1 MKYLKLFL
9 KERKGKVGITLIMLL
24 GQAVGTLLIPF
35 LIAGIVDNG
44 ILKGDMNEILNI
56 GGQMLL
62 VLLITTVAAVL
73 GSYYSADLAAV
84 FGYYMRD
91 KIFRKSQELS
101 IHDFDTIVVSSMI
114 TRTTSDISNL
124 QQTFGLVL
132 QLIVP
137 APLIIVASI
146 AMTTYTSLTL
156 ALVLILSVVIF
167 IVFARLVL
175 KKSIF
180 ISKRVQ
186 DKLDYINQVIRES
199 ITGIRVIR
207 AFGNEEYE
215 EDRAGKAF
223 KNYATDMIKLNKI
236 FAVLNPTIWLMI
248 GVSVA
253 IIVWVGGVFS
263 MEGSMEIGQITAV
276 TEYSIIILSYLIL
289 ATTTSVTLPKMKS
302 CLDRIE
308 EVLEINPEIQDFNI
322 EKKCAKDDC
331 AVVEFENVSFFYKG
345 AEEPVIRDISF
356 SCNKG
361 ETTAIIG
368 STGSGK
374 STIANLILRL
384 HDIDQGEIRI
394 NGVDIRCLSQKELR
408 DTIGYVPQKA
418 FLFSGTIED
427 NLRMGYKEAT
437 KEDMER
443 ALSISQS
450 KSFVDKLPIG
460 LKSEVSQGGSNFS
473 GGQKQRLSIARAL
486 NRKVPIYIFDD
497 SFSALD
503 LKTDS
508 ALRKSLKE
516 NMRDAAKII
525 IAQRVSTIMDADQI
539 LVLDEGKLVGIGK
552 HIDLMKNCSVYQAI
566 AKSQM
571 SIEEVWFYEEG

>member
-101 IHDFDTIVVSSMI
+101 IHDFDTIGVSSMI

-263 MEGSMEIGQITAV
+263 MKGSMEIGQITAV
-276 TEYSIIILSYLIL
+276 TEYSIITLSYLIL

-331 AVVEFENVSFFYKG
+331 AVVEFENVSFFYRG

-486 NRKVPIYIFDD
+486 IRKVPIYIFDD

-571 SIEEVWFYEEG
+571 SIEEV

>member
-9 KERKGKVGITLIMLL
+9 KESKSKVGITLIMLL
-24 GQAVGTLLIPF
+24 GQVVGTLLIPY

-44 ILKGDMNEILNI
+44 ILKGDMNEILHI
-56 GGQMLL
+56 GVQMII
-62 VLLITTVAAVL
+62 VLLITTIAAVL

-84 FGYYMRD
+84 FGYYLRD

-101 IHDFDTIVVSSMI
+101 IHEFDTIGVSSMI

-124 QQTFGLVL
+124 QQNFGLAL

-137 APLIIVASI
+137 APLIIGTSI
-146 AMTTYTSLTL
+146 IMTAYTSFSL
-156 ALVLILSVVIF
+156 ALILILSVIIF
-167 IVFARLVL
+167 IAFSGLVL

-186 DKLDYINQVIRES
+186 SKLDYINQVIRES

-207 AFGNEEYE
+207 AFGNEKYE
-215 EDRAGKAF
+215 EGRSGKAF
-223 KNYATDMIKLNKI
+223 KSYATDMIKLNKL
-236 FAVLNPTIWLMI
+236 FAILNPIIWLII
-248 GVSVA
+248 GLSIA
-253 IIVWVGGVFS
+253 IIVWIGGILS
-263 MEGSMEIGQITAV
+263 MKGTMEIGQITAV
-276 TEYSIIILSYLIL
+276 TEYSIITLSYLIM

-308 EVLEINPEIQDFNI
+308 EVLEINPEIQDSNI
-322 EKKCAKDDC
+322 EKQCTKDKY
-331 AVVEFENVSFFYKG
+331 AVVEFENVSFFYHG
-345 AEEPVIRDISF
+345 AEEPVISNLSF

-394 NGVDIRCLSQKELR
+394 DGVDIRSLSQNELR
-408 DTIGYVPQKA
+408 NTIGYIPQKA

-427 NLRMGYKEAT
+427 NLKMGYKEAT
-437 KEDMER
+437 KEDMKK

-450 KSFVDKLPIG
+450 ESFVNKLPKG
-460 LKSEVSQGGSNFS
+460 LKSKVSQGGSNFS

-486 NRKVPIYIFDD
+486 IRKVPIYIFDD

-503 LKTDS
+503 LKTDA

-516 NMRDAAKII
+516 NMTDAAKII
-525 IAQRVSTIMDADQI
+525 IAQRVGTIMDADQI
-539 LVLDEGKLVGIGK
+539 LVLDEGNLVGIGK
-552 HIDLMKNCSVYQAI
+552 HAELMKNCSVYQAI

-571 SIEEVWFYEEG
+571 NIKEA

>member
-1 MKYLKLFL
+1 M
-9 KERKGKVGITLIMLL
+9 E
-24 GQAVGTLLIPF
+24 
-35 LIAGIVDNG
+35 IV
-44 ILKGDMNEILNI
+44 
-56 GGQMLL
+56 
-62 VLLITTVAAVL
+62 

-101 IHDFDTIVVSSMI
+101 IHDFDTIGVSSMI

-137 APLIIVASI
+137 TPLIIVASI

-263 MEGSMEIGQITAV
+263 MKGSMEIGQITAV
-276 TEYSIIILSYLIL
+276 TEYSIITLSYLIL

-486 NRKVPIYIFDD
+486 IRKVPIYIFDD

-571 SIEEVWFYEEG
+571 SIEEV

>member
-186 DKLDYINQVIRES
+186 DKLDYINQ
-199 ITGIRVIR
+199 
-207 AFGNEEYE
+207 EYE

-263 MEGSMEIGQITAV
+263 MKGSMEIGQITAV
-276 TEYSIIILSYLIL
+276 TEYSIITLSYLIL

-486 NRKVPIYIFDD
+486 IRKVPIYIFDD

-571 SIEEVWFYEEG
+571 SIEEV

>member
-9 KERKGKVGITLIMLL
+9 KESKGKVGITLIMLL
-24 GQAVGTLLIPF
+24 GQSVGTLLIPF

-44 ILKGDMNEILNI
+44 ILKGDINEIINI
-56 GGQMLL
+56 GGQMIL

-101 IHDFDTIVVSSMI
+101 IHEFDTIGVSSMI

-124 QQTFGLVL
+124 QQTFGLTL

-137 APLIIVASI
+137 APLIIISSI
-146 AMTTYTSLTL
+146 IMTIHTSFVL
-156 ALVLILSVVIF
+156 ALILILSVVIF
-167 IVFARLVL
+167 IIFASLVL

-186 DKLDYINQVIRES
+186 TKLDYINQVIREC

-207 AFGNEEYE
+207 AFGNEKYE
-215 EDRAGKAF
+215 EDRAGTAF
-223 KNYATDMIKLNKI
+223 KSYATDMIKLNKI
-236 FAVLNPTIWLMI
+236 FAVLNPTIWLII
-248 GVSVA
+248 GLSIA
-253 IIVWVGGVFS
+253 SIVWIGGVFS
-263 MEGSMEIGQITAV
+263 MNGTMEIGQITAV
-276 TEYSIIILSYLIL
+276 TEYSIITLSYLIL

-308 EVLEINPEIQDFNI
+308 EVLEINLEIQDLDM
-322 EKKCAKDDC
+322 EKKCTNDNYV
-331 AVVEFENVSFFYKG
+331 VVEFENVSFFYSG
-345 AEEPVIRDISF
+345 AEEPVIRNVSF

-384 HDIDQGEIRI
+384 HDIDEGEIRI
-394 NGVDIRCLSQKELR
+394 NGVDIRCISQKELR

-427 NLRMGYKEAT
+427 NLKMGYKDAT
-437 KEDMER
+437 KEDMKR

-450 KSFVDKLPIG
+450 DSFVDKLPDG

-486 NRKVPIYIFDD
+486 IRPVPIYIFDD

-508 ALRKSLKE
+508 TLRKSLKE
-516 NMRDAAKII
+516 NMTESAKII

-539 LVLDEGKLVGIGK
+539 IVLDEGKLVGVGK
-552 HIDLMKNCSVYQAI
+552 HSDLMKSCSVYQAI

-571 SIEEVWFYEEG
+571 SIKEA

>member
-9 KERKGKVGITLIMLL
+9 QERKGKVGITLIMLL
-24 GQAVGTLLIPF
+24 GQVVGTLLIPF
-35 LIAGIVDNG
+35 LMAGIVDNG
-44 ILKGDMNEILNI
+44 ILKGDMNEILHI
-56 GGQMLL
+56 GVQMIV
-62 VLLITTVAAVL
+62 VLFVTTVVAVL

-101 IHDFDTIVVSSMI
+101 IHEFDTIGVSSMI

-124 QQTFGLVL
+124 QQTFGLFL

-137 APLIIVASI
+137 APLMIGASI
-146 AMTTYTSLTL
+146 VMTAYTSSSLALTL
-156 ALVLILSVVIF
+156 IVSVVIF
-167 IVFARLVL
+167 IVLAGLVL

-180 ISKRVQ
+180 ISKKVQ
-186 DKLDYINQVIRES
+186 AKLDKINQVIRES

-207 AFGNEEYE
+207 AFGNERYE
-215 EDRAGKAF
+215 EGRADKAF
-223 KNYATDMIKLNKI
+223 RSYATDMIKLNKL
-236 FAVLNPTIWLMI
+236 FAVLNPTIWLII
-248 GVSVA
+248 GISIA
-253 IIVWVGGVFS
+253 IIVWIGGMLS
-263 MEGSMEIGQITAV
+263 MKGTMDIGQITAV
-276 TEYSIIILSYLIL
+276 TEYSIITLSYLIL

-302 CLDRIE
+302 CLDRLE
-308 EVLEINPEIQDFNI
+308 EVLEINPEIQDLNI
-322 EKKCAKDDC
+322 EKECTKDNH
-331 AVVEFENVSFFYKG
+331 AVVEFKNVSFFYNG
-345 AEEPVIRDISF
+345 AEEPVIKNISF

-361 ETTAIIG
+361 ETSAIIG

-374 STIANLILRL
+374 STIANLMLRL
-384 HDIDQGEIRI
+384 HDIEQGEIRI
-394 NGVDIRCLSQKELR
+394 NGADIRSLSQKELR
-408 DTIGYVPQKA
+408 DTIGYIPQKA

-443 ALSISQS
+443 ALRISQS
-450 KSFVDKLPIG
+450 ASFIDKLPLG
-460 LKSEVSQGGSNFS
+460 VNTEVSQGGSNFS

-486 NRKVPIYIFDD
+486 IRKVPIYIFDD

-503 LKTDS
+503 LKTDLV
-508 ALRKSLKE
+508 LRKSLKE
-516 NMRDAAKII
+516 YMTDAVKII

-539 LVLDEGKLVGIGK
+539 LVLDEGKLVGSGK
-552 HIDLMKNCSVYQAI
+552 HTELMKNCSVYQAI

-571 SIEEVWFYEEG
+571 DIKES

>member
-9 KERKGKVGITLIMLL
+9 KESKGKVGITLIMLL
-24 GQAVGTLLIPF
+24 GQSVGTLLIPF

-44 ILKGDMNEILNI
+44 ILKGDINEIINI
-56 GGQMLL
+56 GGQMIL

-101 IHDFDTIVVSSMI
+101 IHEFDTIGVSSMI
-114 TRTTSDISNL
+114 TRTASDISNL
-124 QQTFGLVL
+124 QQTFGLTL

-137 APLIIVASI
+137 APLIIISSI
-146 AMTTYTSLTL
+146 IMTIHTSFVL
-156 ALVLILSVVIF
+156 ALILILSVVIF
-167 IVFARLVL
+167 IIFASLVL

-186 DKLDYINQVIRES
+186 TKLDYINQVIREC

-207 AFGNEEYE
+207 AFGNEKYE
-215 EDRAGKAF
+215 EDRAGTAF
-223 KNYATDMIKLNKI
+223 KSYATDMIKLNKI
-236 FAVLNPTIWLMI
+236 FAVLNPTIWLII
-248 GVSVA
+248 GLSIA
-253 IIVWVGGVFS
+253 SIVWIGGVFS
-263 MEGSMEIGQITAV
+263 MNGTMEIGQITAV
-276 TEYSIIILSYLIL
+276 TEYSIITLSYLIM

-308 EVLEINPEIQDFNI
+308 EVLEINPEIQDSNI
-322 EKKCAKDDC
+322 EKQCTKDKY
-331 AVVEFENVSFFYKG
+331 AVVEFENVSFFYHG
-345 AEEPVIRDISF
+345 AEEPVISNLSF

-394 NGVDIRCLSQKELR
+394 DGVDIRSLSQNELR
-408 DTIGYVPQKA
+408 NTIGYIPQKA

-427 NLRMGYKEAT
+427 NLKMGYKEAT
-437 KEDMER
+437 KEDMKK

-450 KSFVDKLPIG
+450 ESFVNKLPKG
-460 LKSEVSQGGSNFS
+460 LQSKVSQGGSNFS

-486 NRKVPIYIFDD
+486 IRKVPIYIFDD

-503 LKTDS
+503 LKTDA

-516 NMRDAAKII
+516 NMTDAAKII

-539 LVLDEGKLVGIGK
+539 LVLDEGHLVGIGK
-552 HIDLMKNCSVYQAI
+552 HAELMKNCSVYQAI

-571 SIEEVWFYEEG
+571 NIKEA

>member
-9 KERKGKVGITLIMLL
+9 KESKGKVGITLIMLL
-24 GQAVGTLLIPF
+24 GQSVGTLLIPF

-44 ILKGDMNEILNI
+44 ILKGDINEIMNI
-56 GGQMLL
+56 GGQMIL

-101 IHDFDTIVVSSMI
+101 IHEFDTIGVSSMI

-124 QQTFGLVL
+124 QQTFGLIL

-137 APLIIVASI
+137 APLIIISSI
-146 AMTTYTSLTL
+146 IMTIHTSFVL
-156 ALVLILSVVIF
+156 ALIIILSVLIF
-167 IVFARLVL
+167 MIFASLVL

-186 DKLDYINQVIRES
+186 TKLDYINQVIREC

-207 AFGNEEYE
+207 AFGNEKYE

-223 KNYATDMIKLNKI
+223 KSYATDMIKLNKI
-236 FAVLNPTIWLMI
+236 FAVLNPTIWLII
-248 GVSVA
+248 GLSIA
-253 IIVWVGGVFS
+253 SIVWIGGVFS
-263 MEGSMEIGQITAV
+263 MNGTMEIGQITAV
-276 TEYSIIILSYLIL
+276 TEYSIITLSYLIL

-308 EVLEINPEIQDFNI
+308 EVLEINLEIQDLDM
-322 EKKCAKDDC
+322 EKKYKKDNY
-331 AVVEFENVSFFYKG
+331 AVVEFENVSFFYNG
-345 AEEPVIRDISF
+345 AEEPVIRNVSF

-384 HDIDQGEIRI
+384 HDIDEGEIRI
-394 NGVDIRCLSQKELR
+394 NGVDIRCISQKELR

-427 NLRMGYKEAT
+427 NLKMGYKDAT
-437 KEDMER
+437 KEDMKR

-450 KSFVDKLPIG
+450 DSFVDKLPDG

-486 NRKVPIYIFDD
+486 IRSVPIYIFDD

-508 ALRKSLKE
+508 TLRKSLKE
-516 NMRDAAKII
+516 NMTESAKII

-539 LVLDEGKLVGIGK
+539 IVLDEGKLVGVGK
-552 HIDLMKNCSVYQAI
+552 HIDLMKSCSVYQAI

-571 SIEEVWFYEEG
+571 SIKEA

>member
-101 IHDFDTIVVSSMI
+101 IHDFDTIGVSSMI

-137 APLIIVASI
+137 TPLIIVASI

-263 MEGSMEIGQITAV
+263 MKGSMEIGQITAV
-276 TEYSIIILSYLIL
+276 TEYSIITLSYLIL

-486 NRKVPIYIFDD
+486 IRKVPIYIFDD

-571 SIEEVWFYEEG
+571 SIEEV

>member
-56 GGQMLL
+56 GGQMII

-101 IHDFDTIVVSSMI
+101 IHDFDTIGVSSMI

-186 DKLDYINQVIRES
+186 DKLDYINQVIREA

-263 MEGSMEIGQITAV
+263 MKGSMEIGQITAV
-276 TEYSIIILSYLIL
+276 TEYSIITLSYLIL
-289 ATTTSVTLPKMKS
+289 ATATSVTLPKMKS

-322 EKKCAKDDC
+322 EKKCAKDNC
-331 AVVEFENVSFFYKG
+331 AVVEFKNVSFFYRG

-486 NRKVPIYIFDD
+486 IRKVPIYIFDD

-571 SIEEVWFYEEG
+571 SIEEA

>member
-9 KERKGKVGITLIMLL
+9 QERKGKVGITLIMLL
-24 GQAVGTLLIPF
+24 GQVVGTLLIPF
-35 LIAGIVDNG
+35 LMAGIVDNG
-44 ILKGDMNEILNI
+44 ILKGDMNEILHI
-56 GGQMLL
+56 EVQMIV
-62 VLLITTVAAVL
+62 VLFVTTVVAVL

-101 IHDFDTIVVSSMI
+101 IHEFDTIGVSSMI

-124 QQTFGLVL
+124 QQTFGLFL

-137 APLIIVASI
+137 APLMIGASI
-146 AMTTYTSLTL
+146 VMTAYTSSSLALTL
-156 ALVLILSVVIF
+156 IVSVVIF
-167 IVFARLVL
+167 IVLAGLVL

-180 ISKRVQ
+180 ISKKVQ
-186 DKLDYINQVIRES
+186 AKLDKINQVIRES

-207 AFGNEEYE
+207 AFGNERYE
-215 EDRAGKAF
+215 EGRADKAF
-223 KNYATDMIKLNKI
+223 RSYATDMIKLNKL
-236 FAVLNPTIWLMI
+236 FAVLNPTIWLII
-248 GVSVA
+248 GISIA
-253 IIVWVGGVFS
+253 IIVWIGGMLS
-263 MEGSMEIGQITAV
+263 MKGTMDIGQITAV
-276 TEYSIIILSYLIL
+276 TEYSIITLSYLIL

-302 CLDRIE
+302 CLDRLE
-308 EVLEINPEIQDFNI
+308 EVLEINPEIQDLNI
-322 EKKCAKDDC
+322 EKECTKDNH
-331 AVVEFENVSFFYKG
+331 AVVEFKNVSFFYNG
-345 AEEPVIRDISF
+345 AEEPVIKNISF

-361 ETTAIIG
+361 ETSAIIG

-374 STIANLILRL
+374 STIANLMLRL
-384 HDIDQGEIRI
+384 HDIEQGEIRI
-394 NGVDIRCLSQKELR
+394 NGADIRSLSQKELR
-408 DTIGYVPQKA
+408 DTIGYIPQKA

-437 KEDMER
+437 KEDIER
-443 ALSISQS
+443 ALRISQS
-450 KSFVDKLPIG
+450 ASFIDKLPLG
-460 LKSEVSQGGSNFS
+460 VNTEVSQGGSNFS

-486 NRKVPIYIFDD
+486 IRKVPIYIFDD

-503 LKTDS
+503 LKTDL

-516 NMRDAAKII
+516 NMTDAVKII

-539 LVLDEGKLVGIGK
+539 LVLDEGKLVGSGK
-552 HIDLMKNCSVYQAI
+552 HTELMKNCSVYQAI

-571 SIEEVWFYEEG
+571 DIKES

>member
-101 IHDFDTIVVSSMI
+101 IHDFDTIGVSSMI

-263 MEGSMEIGQITAV
+263 MNGSMEIGQITAV
-276 TEYSIIILSYLIL
+276 TEYSIITLSYLIL

-486 NRKVPIYIFDD
+486 IRKVPIYIFDD

-571 SIEEVWFYEEG
+571 SIEEV

>member
-9 KERKGKVGITLIMLL
+9 KESKGKVGITLIMLL
-24 GQAVGTLLIPF
+24 GQSVGTLLIPF

-44 ILKGDMNEILNI
+44 ILKGDINEIINI
-56 GGQMLL
+56 GGQMIL

-101 IHDFDTIVVSSMI
+101 IHEFDTIGVSSMI

-124 QQTFGLVL
+124 QQTFGLIL

-137 APLIIVASI
+137 APLIIISSI
-146 AMTTYTSLTL
+146 IMTIHTSFVL
-156 ALVLILSVVIF
+156 ALIIILSVLIF
-167 IVFARLVL
+167 MIFASLVL

-186 DKLDYINQVIRES
+186 TKLDYINQVIREC

-207 AFGNEEYE
+207 AFGNEKYE

-223 KNYATDMIKLNKI
+223 KSYATDMIKLNKI
-236 FAVLNPTIWLMI
+236 FAVLNPTIWLII
-248 GVSVA
+248 GLSIA
-253 IIVWVGGVFS
+253 SIVWIGGVFS
-263 MEGSMEIGQITAV
+263 MNGTMEIGQITAV
-276 TEYSIIILSYLIL
+276 TEYSIITLSYLIL

-308 EVLEINPEIQDFNI
+308 EVLEINLEIQDLDM
-322 EKKCAKDDC
+322 EKKYKKDNY
-331 AVVEFENVSFFYKG
+331 AVVEFENVSFFYNG
-345 AEEPVIRDISF
+345 AEEPVIRNVSF

-384 HDIDQGEIRI
+384 HDIDEGEIRI
-394 NGVDIRCLSQKELR
+394 NGVDIRCISQKELR

-427 NLRMGYKEAT
+427 NLKMGYKDAT
-437 KEDMER
+437 KEDMKR

-450 KSFVDKLPIG
+450 DSFVDKLPDG

-486 NRKVPIYIFDD
+486 IRSVPIYIFDD

-508 ALRKSLKE
+508 TLRKSLKE
-516 NMRDAAKII
+516 NMTESAKII
-525 IAQRVSTIMDADQI
+525 IAQQVSTIMDADQI
-539 LVLDEGKLVGIGK
+539 IVLDEGKLVGVGK
-552 HIDLMKNCSVYQAI
+552 HIDLMKSCSVYQAI

-571 SIEEVWFYEEG
+571 SIKEA

>member
-101 IHDFDTIVVSSMI
+101 IHDFDTIGVSSMI

-156 ALVLILSVVIF
+156 VLVLILSVVIF

-263 MEGSMEIGQITAV
+263 MKGSMEIGQITAV
-276 TEYSIIILSYLIL
+276 TEYSIITLSYLIL

-308 EVLEINPEIQDFNI
+308 EVLEINPEIQDFNM
-322 EKKCAKDDC
+322 ENKCTKDDC
-331 AVVEFENVSFFYKG
+331 AVVKFKNVSFFYKG

-450 KSFVDKLPIG
+450 KSFIDKLPIG

-486 NRKVPIYIFDD
+486 IRKVPIYIFDD

-571 SIEEVWFYEEG
+571 SIEEA

>member
-9 KERKGKVGITLIMLL
+9 KESKCKVGITLIMLL
-24 GQAVGTLLIPF
+24 GQSVGTLLIPF

-44 ILKGDMNEILNI
+44 ILKGDINEIINI
-56 GGQMLL
+56 GGQMIL

-101 IHDFDTIVVSSMI
+101 IHEFDTIGVSSMI

-124 QQTFGLVL
+124 QQTFGLTL

-137 APLIIVASI
+137 APLIIISSI
-146 AMTTYTSLTL
+146 IMTIHTSFVL
-156 ALVLILSVVIF
+156 ALILILSVVIF
-167 IVFARLVL
+167 MIFASLVL

-186 DKLDYINQVIRES
+186 TKLDYINQVIREC

-207 AFGNEEYE
+207 AFGNEKYE
-215 EDRAGKAF
+215 EDRAGTAF
-223 KNYATDMIKLNKI
+223 KSYATDMIKLNKI
-236 FAVLNPTIWLMI
+236 FAVLNPTIWLII
-248 GVSVA
+248 GLSIA
-253 IIVWVGGVFS
+253 SIVWIGGVFS
-263 MEGSMEIGQITAV
+263 MNGTMEIGQITAV
-276 TEYSIIILSYLIL
+276 TEYSIITLSYLIL

-308 EVLEINPEIQDFNI
+308 EVLEINLEIQDLDM
-322 EKKCAKDDC
+322 EKKCTKDNY
-331 AVVEFENVSFFYKG
+331 AVVEFENVSFFYSG
-345 AEEPVIRDISF
+345 AEEPVIRNVSF

-384 HDIDQGEIRI
+384 HDIDEGEIRI
-394 NGVDIRCLSQKELR
+394 NGVDIRCISQKELR

-427 NLRMGYKEAT
+427 NLKMGYKDAT
-437 KEDMER
+437 KEDMKR

-450 KSFVDKLPIG
+450 DSFVDKLPDG

-486 NRKVPIYIFDD
+486 IRSVPIYIFDD

-508 ALRKSLKE
+508 TLRKSLKE
-516 NMRDAAKII
+516 NMTESAKII

-539 LVLDEGKLVGIGK
+539 IVLDEGKLVGVGK
-552 HIDLMKNCSVYQAI
+552 HSDLMKSCSVYQAI

-571 SIEEVWFYEEG
+571 SIKEA

>member
-9 KERKGKVGITLIMLL
+9 QERKGKVGITLIMLL
-24 GQAVGTLLIPF
+24 GQVVGTLLIPF
-35 LIAGIVDNG
+35 LMAGIVDNG
-44 ILKGDMNEILNI
+44 ILKGDMNEILHI
-56 GGQMLL
+56 GVQMIV
-62 VLLITTVAAVL
+62 VLFVTTVVAVL

-101 IHDFDTIVVSSMI
+101 IHEFDTIGVSSMI

-124 QQTFGLVL
+124 QQTFGLFL

-137 APLIIVASI
+137 APLMIGASI
-146 AMTTYTSLTL
+146 VMTAYTSSSLALTL
-156 ALVLILSVVIF
+156 IVSVVIF
-167 IVFARLVL
+167 IVLAGLVL

-180 ISKRVQ
+180 ISKKVQ
-186 DKLDYINQVIRES
+186 AKLDKINQVIRES

-207 AFGNEEYE
+207 AFGNERYE
-215 EDRAGKAF
+215 EGRADKAF
-223 KNYATDMIKLNKI
+223 RSYATDMIKLNKL
-236 FAVLNPTIWLMI
+236 FAVLNPTIWLII
-248 GVSVA
+248 GISIA
-253 IIVWVGGVFS
+253 IIVWIGGVLS
-263 MEGSMEIGQITAV
+263 MKGTMDIGQITAV
-276 TEYSIIILSYLIL
+276 TEYSIITLSYLIL

-302 CLDRIE
+302 CLDRLE
-308 EVLEINPEIQDFNI
+308 EVLEINPEIQDLNI
-322 EKKCAKDDC
+322 EKECTKDNH
-331 AVVEFENVSFFYKG
+331 AVVEFKNVSFFYNG
-345 AEEPVIRDISF
+345 AEEPVIKNISF

-361 ETTAIIG
+361 ETSAIIG

-374 STIANLILRL
+374 STIANLMLRL
-384 HDIDQGEIRI
+384 HDIEQGEIRI
-394 NGVDIRCLSQKELR
+394 NGADIRSLSQKELR
-408 DTIGYVPQKA
+408 DTIGYIPQKA

-443 ALSISQS
+443 ALRISQS
-450 KSFVDKLPIG
+450 ASFIDKLPLG
-460 LKSEVSQGGSNFS
+460 VNTEVSQGGSNFS

-486 NRKVPIYIFDD
+486 IRKVPIYIFDD

-503 LKTDS
+503 LKTDL

-516 NMRDAAKII
+516 NMTDAVKII

-539 LVLDEGKLVGIGK
+539 LVLDEGKLVGSGK
-552 HIDLMKNCSVYQAI
+552 HTELMKNCSVYQAI

-571 SIEEVWFYEEG
+571 DIKES

>member
-9 KERKGKVGITLIMLL
+9 KESKGKVGITLIMLL
-24 GQAVGTLLIPF
+24 GQSVGTLLIPF

-44 ILKGDMNEILNI
+44 ILKGDINEIINI
-56 GGQMLL
+56 GGQMIL

-101 IHDFDTIVVSSMI
+101 IHEFDTIGVSSMI

-124 QQTFGLVL
+124 QQTFGLTL

-137 APLIIVASI
+137 APLIIISSI
-146 AMTTYTSLTL
+146 IMTIHTSFIL
-156 ALVLILSVVIF
+156 ALILILSVVIF
-167 IVFARLVL
+167 MIFASLVL

-186 DKLDYINQVIRES
+186 TKLDYINQVIREC

-207 AFGNEEYE
+207 AFGNEKYE
-215 EDRAGKAF
+215 EDRAGTAF
-223 KNYATDMIKLNKI
+223 KSYATDMIKLNKI
-236 FAVLNPTIWLMI
+236 FAVLNPTIWLII
-248 GVSVA
+248 GLSIA
-253 IIVWVGGVFS
+253 SIVWIGGVFS
-263 MEGSMEIGQITAV
+263 MNGTMEIGQITAV
-276 TEYSIIILSYLIL
+276 TEYSIITLSYLIL

-308 EVLEINPEIQDFNI
+308 EILEINLEIQDLDM
-322 EKKCAKDDC
+322 EKKCTKDNY
-331 AVVEFENVSFFYKG
+331 AVVEFENVSFFYSG
-345 AEEPVIRDISF
+345 AEEPVIRNVSF

-384 HDIDQGEIRI
+384 HDIDEGEIRI
-394 NGVDIRCLSQKELR
+394 NGVDIRCISQKELR

-427 NLRMGYKEAT
+427 NLKMGYKDAT
-437 KEDMER
+437 KEDMKR

-450 KSFVDKLPIG
+450 DSFVDKLPDG

-486 NRKVPIYIFDD
+486 IRPVPIYIFDD

-508 ALRKSLKE
+508 TLRKSLKE
-516 NMRDAAKII
+516 NMTESAKII

-539 LVLDEGKLVGIGK
+539 IVLDEGKLVGVGK
-552 HIDLMKNCSVYQAI
+552 HSDLMKSCSVYQAI

-571 SIEEVWFYEEG
+571 SIKEA

>member
-9 KERKGKVGITLIMLL
+9 KESKGKVGITLIMLL
-24 GQAVGTLLIPF
+24 GQSVGTLLIPF

-44 ILKGDMNEILNI
+44 ILKGDINEIINI
-56 GGQMLL
+56 GGQMIL

-101 IHDFDTIVVSSMI
+101 IHEFDTIGVSSMI

-124 QQTFGLVL
+124 QQTFGLIL

-137 APLIIVASI
+137 APLIIISSI
-146 AMTTYTSLTL
+146 IMTIHTSFIL
-156 ALVLILSVVIF
+156 ALILILSVVIF
-167 IVFARLVL
+167 MIFASLVL

-186 DKLDYINQVIRES
+186 TKLDYINQVIREC

-207 AFGNEEYE
+207 AFGNEKYE
-215 EDRAGKAF
+215 EDRAGTAF
-223 KNYATDMIKLNKI
+223 KSYATDMIKLNKI
-236 FAVLNPTIWLMI
+236 FAVLNPTIWLII
-248 GVSVA
+248 GLSIA
-253 IIVWVGGVFS
+253 SIVWIGGVFS
-263 MEGSMEIGQITAV
+263 MNGTMEIGQITAV
-276 TEYSIIILSYLIL
+276 TEYSIITLSYLIL

-308 EVLEINPEIQDFNI
+308 EVLEINLEIQDLDM
-322 EKKCAKDDC
+322 EKKCTKDNY
-331 AVVEFENVSFFYKG
+331 AVVEFENVSFFYSG
-345 AEEPVIRDISF
+345 AEEPVIRNVSF

-384 HDIDQGEIRI
+384 HDIDEGEIRI
-394 NGVDIRCLSQKELR
+394 NGVDIRCISQKELR
-408 DTIGYVPQKA
+408 DTIGYVPQKV

-427 NLRMGYKEAT
+427 NLKMGYKDAT
-437 KEDMER
+437 KEDMKR

-450 KSFVDKLPIG
+450 DSFVDKLPDG
-460 LKSEVSQGGSNFS
+460 LKSQVSQGGSNFS

-486 NRKVPIYIFDD
+486 IRPVPIYIFDD

-508 ALRKSLKE
+508 TLRKSLKE
-516 NMRDAAKII
+516 NMTESAKII

-539 LVLDEGKLVGIGK
+539 IVLDEGKLVGVGK
-552 HIDLMKNCSVYQAI
+552 HSDLMKSCSVYQAI

-571 SIEEVWFYEEG
+571 SIKEA

>member
-263 MEGSMEIGQITAV
+263 MKGSMEIGQITAV
-276 TEYSIIILSYLIL
+276 TEYSIITLSYLIL

-486 NRKVPIYIFDD
+486 IRKVPIYIFDD

>member
-9 KERKGKVGITLIMLL
+9 KERKGKVGITLMMLS

-101 IHDFDTIVVSSMI
+101 IHDFDTIGVSSMI

-263 MEGSMEIGQITAV
+263 MKGSMEIGQITAV
-276 TEYSIIILSYLIL
+276 TEYSIITLSYLIL

-308 EVLEINPEIQDFNI
+308 EVLEINPEIQDFNM
-322 EKKCAKDDC
+322 ENKCAKEDC

-486 NRKVPIYIFDD
+486 IRKVPIYIFDD

>member
-101 IHDFDTIVVSSMI
+101 IHDFDTIGVSSMI

-263 MEGSMEIGQITAV
+263 MKGSMEIGQITAV
-276 TEYSIIILSYLIL
+276 TEYSIITLSYLIL

-374 STIANLILRL
+374 STISNLILRL

-486 NRKVPIYIFDD
+486 IRKVPIYIFDD

-571 SIEEVWFYEEG
+571 SIEEV

>member
-9 KERKGKVGITLIMLL
+9 KESKGKVGITLIMLL
-24 GQAVGTLLIPF
+24 GQSVGTLLIPF

-44 ILKGDMNEILNI
+44 ILKGDINEIINI
-56 GGQMLL
+56 GGQMIL

-101 IHDFDTIVVSSMI
+101 IHEFDTIGVSSMI

-124 QQTFGLVL
+124 QQTFGLIL

-137 APLIIVASI
+137 APLIIISSI
-146 AMTTYTSLTL
+146 IMTIHTSFVL
-156 ALVLILSVVIF
+156 ALIIILSVVIF
-167 IVFARLVL
+167 MIFASLVL

-186 DKLDYINQVIRES
+186 TKLDYINQVIREC

-207 AFGNEEYE
+207 AFGNEKYE

-223 KNYATDMIKLNKI
+223 KSYATDMIKLNKI
-236 FAVLNPTIWLMI
+236 FAVLNPTIWLII
-248 GVSVA
+248 GLSIA
-253 IIVWVGGVFS
+253 SIVWIGGVFS
-263 MEGSMEIGQITAV
+263 MNGTMEIGQITAV
-276 TEYSIIILSYLIL
+276 TEYSIITLSYLIL

-308 EVLEINPEIQDFNI
+308 EVLEINLEIQDLDM
-322 EKKCAKDDC
+322 EKKYKKDNY
-331 AVVEFENVSFFYKG
+331 AVVEFENVSFFYNG
-345 AEEPVIRDISF
+345 AEEPVIRNVSF

-384 HDIDQGEIRI
+384 HDIDEGEIRI
-394 NGVDIRCLSQKELR
+394 NGVDIRCISQKELR

-427 NLRMGYKEAT
+427 NLKMGYKDAT
-437 KEDMER
+437 KEDMKR

-450 KSFVDKLPIG
+450 DSFVDKLPDG

-486 NRKVPIYIFDD
+486 IRPVPIYIFDD

-508 ALRKSLKE
+508 TLRKSLKE
-516 NMRDAAKII
+516 NMTESAKII

-539 LVLDEGKLVGIGK
+539 IVLDEGKLVGVGK
-552 HIDLMKNCSVYQAI
+552 HSDLMKSCSVYQAI

-571 SIEEVWFYEEG
+571 SIKEA

>member
-1 MKYLKLFL
+1 
-9 KERKGKVGITLIMLL
+9 
-24 GQAVGTLLIPF
+24 
-35 LIAGIVDNG
+35 
-44 ILKGDMNEILNI
+44 
-56 GGQMLL
+56 
-62 VLLITTVAAVL
+62 
-73 GSYYSADLAAV
+73 
-84 FGYYMRD
+84 
-91 KIFRKSQELS
+91 
-101 IHDFDTIVVSSMI
+101 
-114 TRTTSDISNL
+114 
-124 QQTFGLVL
+124 
-132 QLIVP
+132 
-137 APLIIVASI
+137 
-146 AMTTYTSLTL
+146 
-156 ALVLILSVVIF
+156 
-167 IVFARLVL
+167 
-175 KKSIF
+175 
-180 ISKRVQ
+180 
-186 DKLDYINQVIRES
+186 
-199 ITGIRVIR
+199 
-207 AFGNEEYE
+207 
-215 EDRAGKAF
+215 
-223 KNYATDMIKLNKI
+223 
-236 FAVLNPTIWLMI
+236 
-248 GVSVA
+248 
-253 IIVWVGGVFS
+253 
-263 MEGSMEIGQITAV
+263 ME
-276 TEYSIIILSYLIL
+276 
-289 ATTTSVTLPKMKS
+289 
-302 CLDRIE
+302 
-308 EVLEINPEIQDFNI
+308 N
-322 EKKCAKDDC
+322 KCAKEDC

-486 NRKVPIYIFDD
+486 IRKVPIYIFDD

-571 SIEEVWFYEEG
+571 SIEEV

>member
-9 KERKGKVGITLIMLL
+9 KESKSKVGITLIMLL
-24 GQAVGTLLIPF
+24 GQVVGTLLIPY

-44 ILKGDMNEILNI
+44 ILKGDMNEILHI
-56 GGQMLL
+56 GVQMII
-62 VLLITTVAAVL
+62 VLLITTIAAVL

-84 FGYYMRD
+84 FGYYLRD

-101 IHDFDTIVVSSMI
+101 IHEFDTIGVSSMI

-124 QQTFGLVL
+124 QQNFGLAL

-137 APLIIVASI
+137 APLIIGTSI
-146 AMTTYTSLTL
+146 IMTAYTSFSL
-156 ALVLILSVVIF
+156 ALILILSVIIF
-167 IVFARLVL
+167 IAFSGLVL

-186 DKLDYINQVIRES
+186 SKLDYINQVIRES

-207 AFGNEEYE
+207 AFGNEKYE
-215 EDRAGKAF
+215 EGRSGKAF
-223 KNYATDMIKLNKI
+223 KSYATDMIKLNKL
-236 FAVLNPTIWLMI
+236 FAILNPIIWLII
-248 GVSVA
+248 GLSIA
-253 IIVWVGGVFS
+253 IIVWIGGILS
-263 MEGSMEIGQITAV
+263 MKGTMEIGQITAV
-276 TEYSIIILSYLIL
+276 TEYSIITLSYLIM

-308 EVLEINPEIQDFNI
+308 EVLEINPEIQDSNI
-322 EKKCAKDDC
+322 EKQCTKDKY
-331 AVVEFENVSFFYKG
+331 AVVEFENVSFFYHG
-345 AEEPVIRDISF
+345 AEEPVISNLSF

-394 NGVDIRCLSQKELR
+394 DGVDIRSLSQNELR
-408 DTIGYVPQKA
+408 NTIGYIPQKA

-427 NLRMGYKEAT
+427 NLKMGYKEAT
-437 KEDMER
+437 KEDMKK

-450 KSFVDKLPIG
+450 ESFVNKLPKG
-460 LKSEVSQGGSNFS
+460 LQSKVSQGGSNFS

-486 NRKVPIYIFDD
+486 IRKVPIYIFDD

-503 LKTDS
+503 LKTDA

-516 NMRDAAKII
+516 NMTDAAKII
-525 IAQRVSTIMDADQI
+525 IAQRVSTIMNADQI
-539 LVLDEGKLVGIGK
+539 LVLDEGHLVGIGK
-552 HIDLMKNCSVYQAI
+552 HAELMKNCSVYQAI

-571 SIEEVWFYEEG
+571 NIKEA

>member
-101 IHDFDTIVVSSMI
+101 IHDFDTIGVSSMI

-263 MEGSMEIGQITAV
+263 MKGSMEIGQITAV
-276 TEYSIIILSYLIL
+276 TEYSIITLSYLIL

-308 EVLEINPEIQDFNI
+308 EVLEINPEIQDFNM
-322 EKKCAKDDC
+322 ENKCAKDDC
-331 AVVEFENVSFFYKG
+331 AVVEFENVSFFYRG

-486 NRKVPIYIFDD
+486 IRKVPIYIFDD

-571 SIEEVWFYEEG
+571 SIEEA

>member
-9 KERKGKVGITLIMLL
+9 KESKGKVGITLIMLL
-24 GQAVGTLLIPF
+24 GQSVGTLLIPF

-44 ILKGDMNEILNI
+44 ILKGDINEIINI
-56 GGQMLL
+56 GGQMIL

-101 IHDFDTIVVSSMI
+101 IHEFDTIGVSSMI

-124 QQTFGLVL
+124 QQTFGLIL

-137 APLIIVASI
+137 APLIIISSI
-146 AMTTYTSLTL
+146 IMTIHTSFIL
-156 ALVLILSVVIF
+156 ALILILSVVIF
-167 IVFARLVL
+167 MIFASLVL

-186 DKLDYINQVIRES
+186 TKLDYINQVIREC

-207 AFGNEEYE
+207 AFGNEKYE
-215 EDRAGKAF
+215 EDRAGTAF
-223 KNYATDMIKLNKI
+223 KSYATDMIKLNKI
-236 FAVLNPTIWLMI
+236 FAVLNPTIWLII
-248 GVSVA
+248 GLSIA
-253 IIVWVGGVFS
+253 SIVWIGGVFS
-263 MEGSMEIGQITAV
+263 MNGTMEIGQITAV
-276 TEYSIIILSYLIL
+276 TEYSIITLSYLIL

-308 EVLEINPEIQDFNI
+308 EILEINLEIQDLDM
-322 EKKCAKDDC
+322 EKKCTKDNY
-331 AVVEFENVSFFYKG
+331 AVVEFENVSFFYSG
-345 AEEPVIRDISF
+345 AEEPVIRNVSF

-384 HDIDQGEIRI
+384 HDIDEGEIRI
-394 NGVDIRCLSQKELR
+394 NGVDIRCISQKELR

-427 NLRMGYKEAT
+427 NLKMGYKDAT
-437 KEDMER
+437 KEDMKR

-450 KSFVDKLPIG
+450 DSFVDKLPDG
-460 LKSEVSQGGSNFS
+460 LKSQVSQGGSNFS

-486 NRKVPIYIFDD
+486 IRPVPIYIFDD

-508 ALRKSLKE
+508 TLRKSLKE
-516 NMRDAAKII
+516 NMTESAKII

-539 LVLDEGKLVGIGK
+539 IVLDEGKLVGVGK
-552 HIDLMKNCSVYQAI
+552 HSDLMKICSVYQAI

-571 SIEEVWFYEEG
+571 SIKEA

>member
-9 KERKGKVGITLIMLL
+9 KESKSRVVITLIMLL
-24 GQAVGTLLIPF
+24 GQVVGTLLIPF
-35 LIAGIVDNG
+35 LIARIVDNV
-44 ILKGDMNEILNI
+44 ILKGNINELVNI
-56 GGQMLL
+56 GWQMVIVLL
-62 VLLITTVAAVL
+62 VTTVVSIL
-73 GSYYSADLAAV
+73 GSYYSADLAAT

-91 KIFRKSQELS
+91 KIFCKSQELA
-101 IHDFDTIVVSSMI
+101 IDDFDTIGVSSMI

-124 QQTFGLVL
+124 QQTFGLTL

-137 APLIIVASI
+137 APLIIISSI
-146 AMTTYTSLTL
+146 IMTIHTSFVL
-156 ALVLILSVVIF
+156 ALILILSVVIF
-167 IVFARLVL
+167 IIFASLVL

-180 ISKRVQ
+180 ISKKVQ
-186 DKLDYINQVIRES
+186 VKLDKINQVIRES

-207 AFGNEEYE
+207 AFGNERYE
-215 EDRAGKAF
+215 EGRADKAF
-223 KNYATDMIKLNKI
+223 RSYATDMIKLNKL
-236 FAVLNPTIWLMI
+236 FAVLNPTIWLII
-248 GVSVA
+248 GISIA
-253 IIVWVGGVFS
+253 IIVWIGGMLS
-263 MEGSMEIGQITAV
+263 MKGTMDIGQITAV
-276 TEYSIIILSYLIL
+276 TEYSIITLSYLIL

-308 EVLEINPEIQDFNI
+308 EVLEINLEIQDLDM
-322 EKKCAKDDC
+322 EKKCTKDNY
-331 AVVEFENVSFFYKG
+331 AVVEFENVSFFYSG
-345 AEEPVIRDISF
+345 AEEPVIRNVSF

-384 HDIDQGEIRI
+384 HDIDEGEIRI
-394 NGVDIRCLSQKELR
+394 NGVDIRCISQKELR

-427 NLRMGYKEAT
+427 NLKMGYKEAT
-437 KEDMER
+437 EEDMKK
-443 ALSISQS
+443 AINISQS
-450 KSFVDKLPIG
+450 ESFINKLPLG
-460 LKSEVSQGGSNFS
+460 LKSEVSQGGLNFS

-486 NRKVPIYIFDD
+486 IKRAPIYIFDD

-508 ALRKSLKE
+508 ALRKALKE
-516 NMRDAAKII
+516 NMTDATKII

-539 LVLDEGKLVGIGK
+539 LVLDEGNLVGIGK
-552 HIDLMKNCSVYQAI
+552 HEDLIKNCSVYQEI
-566 AKSQM
+566 AKSQ
-571 SIEEVWFYEEG
+571 INIKEE

>member
-9 KERKGKVGITLIMLL
+9 KESKGKVGITLIMLL
-24 GQAVGTLLIPF
+24 GQSVGTLLIPF

-44 ILKGDMNEILNI
+44 ILKGDINEIINI
-56 GGQMLL
+56 GGQMIL

-101 IHDFDTIVVSSMI
+101 IHEFDTIGVSSMI

-124 QQTFGLVL
+124 QQTFGLIL

-137 APLIIVASI
+137 APLIIISSI
-146 AMTTYTSLTL
+146 IMTIHTSFIL
-156 ALVLILSVVIF
+156 ALILILSVVIF
-167 IVFARLVL
+167 MIFASLVL

-186 DKLDYINQVIRES
+186 TKLDYINQVIREC

-207 AFGNEEYE
+207 AFGNEKYE
-215 EDRAGKAF
+215 EDRAGTAF
-223 KNYATDMIKLNKI
+223 KSYATDMIKLNKI
-236 FAVLNPTIWLMI
+236 FAVLNPTIWLII
-248 GVSVA
+248 GLSIA
-253 IIVWVGGVFS
+253 SIVWIGGVFS
-263 MEGSMEIGQITAV
+263 MNGTMEIGQITAV
-276 TEYSIIILSYLIL
+276 TEYSIITLSYLIL

-308 EVLEINPEIQDFNI
+308 EVLEINLEIQDLDM
-322 EKKCAKDDC
+322 EKKCTKDNY
-331 AVVEFENVSFFYKG
+331 AVVEFENVSFFYSG
-345 AEEPVIRDISF
+345 AEEPVIRNVSF

-384 HDIDQGEIRI
+384 HDIDEGEIRI
-394 NGVDIRCLSQKELR
+394 NGVDIRCISQKELR
-408 DTIGYVPQKA
+408 DTIGYVPQKV

-427 NLRMGYKEAT
+427 NLKMGYKDAT
-437 KEDMER
+437 KEDMKR

-450 KSFVDKLPIG
+450 DSFVDKLPDG

-486 NRKVPIYIFDD
+486 IRPVPIYIFDD

-508 ALRKSLKE
+508 TLRKSLKE
-516 NMRDAAKII
+516 NMTESAKII

-539 LVLDEGKLVGIGK
+539 IVLDEGKLVGVGK
-552 HIDLMKNCSVYQAI
+552 HSDLMKSCSVYQAI

-571 SIEEVWFYEEG
+571 SIKEA